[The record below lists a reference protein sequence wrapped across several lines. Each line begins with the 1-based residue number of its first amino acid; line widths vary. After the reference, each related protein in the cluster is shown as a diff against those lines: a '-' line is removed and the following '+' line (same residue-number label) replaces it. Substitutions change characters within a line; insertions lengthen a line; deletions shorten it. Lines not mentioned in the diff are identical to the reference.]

1 MQSTA
6 RNFWKIACDR
16 KCGVLVMLCDLVET
30 GKVGGHTA
38 VLLWCSWH
46 VCVCVQE
53 TCYQYWPSSGS
64 LTVGEFTVDLI
75 QEERLS
81 GFTIRNFGV
90 YDEKVSLLL
99 PPLLQLK
106 IYWCY
111 HRATS
116 PTR

>member
-6 RNFWKIACDR
+6 RDFWKMVYDR
-16 KCGVLVMLCDLVET
+16 KCGVLVMLCDLVES

-81 GFTIRNFGV
+81 GFTLRNLSIV
-90 YDEKVSLLL
+90 NNKVRTCTG
-99 PPLLQLK
+99 
-106 IYWCY
+106 IINYG
-111 HRATS
+111 HN
-116 PTR
+116 